1 MSSTNGPTYEP
12 DPKSQGTVPSNDHDP
27 AASVVAKPGSSILP
41 SGGLLMVTDS
51 VIELF
56 GWKPVPTALAMHPG
70 QFPETLTLSVGPAG
84 EGGDGGT

>member
-27 AASVVAKPGSSILP
+27 AASVVAKPGSSTLP
-41 SGGLLMVTDS
+41 SGGLLMATNS

-56 GWKPVPTALAMHPG
+56 GWNPVPTALARHPG
-70 QFPETLTLSVGPAG
+70 QVSETLTLSVGP
-84 EGGDGGT
+84 GGDGDAGGT